1 MADNLY
7 VNVLLPLGVEGT
19 FTYAVPKE
27 WTMQVEVGKR
37 AIVQFGKKKIYTAII
52 TSVHKKSP
60 NYETKFILSV
70 LDDKPIVTSN
80 QLLLWEWI
88 SRYYLCTLGEVM
100 KAALPSG
107 LKLESQSVVF
117 PGIMFDE
124 YEPVSAEEEQIK
136 NILIEKKSVVLAEI
150 QSLINKKNIQPIIN
164 KLLQNQCIQI
174 EESLSNR
181 YVPKRVEYIDLAID
195 IENEEHLNK
204 LFSQLIK
211 APKQT
216 DVLLAFFNLNQSR
229 YDLTVPIKK
238 DELLKTSKDDG
249 NALKRL
255 IEKGLLKSVFYEE
268 SRVFTKI
275 RELKLEKKTLTPTQQ
290 EVYDSIQKQ
299 WEEKQVVLLHGITS
313 SGKTEIYIHLM
324 EEVIKQG
331 KQVLYL
337 LPEIALTSQ
346 MVDRLRKA
354 LGNRVAVYH
363 SKFSDN
369 ERTELYLHMATAK
382 EPVYVV
388 LGVRS
393 SLFLPFKNLGLI
405 IVDEEHEATYKQQSP
420 APYYNARD
428 AAVVLAIQCGAKV
441 LMGSASPSIE
451 SYYNAQIGKYGFAEL
466 LKRFYDA
473 ESPKIQIVNMKE
485 ERKKK
490 RVRQYFYSDLFL
502 KELQMTK
509 ERNKQ
514 AIIFQNRRG
523 YSPYLDCEEC
533 GWIPGCKNCDVKLTY
548 HKTFN
553 KLICH
558 YCGYSIPIPV
568 VCLEC
573 KTPSLKIQGIGT
585 ERIEEELPMFIPD
598 LQIARMD
605 LDTTRTKNKIEKLL
619 ESIEKNEIDVLVG
632 TQMVTKGLDFQNI
645 ELIGILNA
653 DSMLNFPDFR
663 SNERCFQLFTQV
675 AGRAGR
681 RDKQGH
687 VMIQTSQPQH
697 PVITYLIKNDY
708 KGFVQ
713 WQLAE
718 RKKFKYPPYVRLI
731 KIVLKNKDH
740 SLVRETSKKL
750 AIELRK
756 IQALEVLG
764 PQSPMIGKIQ
774 NYYLME
780 LWLKL
785 SCNNYAL
792 KQRDEVYASI
802 HRFFAR
808 PEMRYFKWSADVDPI

>member
-1 MADNLY
+1 MADQLY
-7 VNVLLPLGVEGT
+7 VNVVLPLGIEGT
-19 FTYAVPKE
+19 FTYSVPKE
-27 WTMQVEVGKR
+27 WIMQVEVGKR

-52 TSVHKKSP
+52 ISVHKDSP
-60 NYETKFILSV
+60 GYETKSILSV
-70 LDDKPIVTSN
+70 LDDNPIVTSN

-100 KAALPSG
+100 KAALPTG

-117 PGIMFDE
+117 PGTLFDE
-124 YEPVSAEEEQIK
+124 YEPVSDDELQIK
-136 NILIEKKSVVLAEI
+136 NILVEKDAVVLDEI
-150 QSLINKKNIQPIIN
+150 QSLLNKKNIQPIIH

-195 IENEEHLNK
+195 IENEVHLNK
-204 LFSQLIK
+204 IFSQLLK
-211 APKQT
+211 APKQS
-216 DVLLAFFNLNQSR
+216 DVLLAFFSLNQSR
-229 YDLTVPIKK
+229 YDITVPIKK
-238 DELLKTSKDDG
+238 EDLLKTSKDDG
-249 NALKRL
+249 SALKRL
-255 IEKGLLKSVFYEE
+255 IEKGILKSVFYEE
-268 SRVFTKI
+268 SRVFIKS
-275 RELKLEKKTLTPTQQ
+275 RDLKLEKNPMTSTQQ
-290 EVYDSIQKQ
+290 EVYNSIQQ
-299 WEEKQVVLLHGITS
+299 QLEEKQVVLLHGITS

-324 EEVIKQG
+324 EEVIRQG

-363 SKFSDN
+363 SKYSDN

-420 APYYNARD
+420 EPHYNARD
-428 AAVVLAIQCGAKV
+428 TAVVLAIQCGAKV
-441 LMGSASPSIE
+441 LMGSATPSIE
-451 SYYNAQIGKYGFAEL
+451 SYYNAQIGKYGLVEL
-466 LKRFYDA
+466 LKRYYEA
-473 ESPKIQIVNMKE
+473 ENPKIQIVNMKE

-490 RVRQYFYSDLFL
+490 RVRQHYYSDLLL
-502 KELQMTK
+502 KELQETK

-523 YSPYLDCEEC
+523 YSPYLECEEC
-533 GWIPGCKNCDVKLTY
+533 GWVPGCKNCDVKLTY

-553 KLICH
+553 KLVCH

-568 VCLEC
+568 ACLEC
-573 KTPSLKIQGIGT
+573 KTPKLTIKGIGT
-585 ERIEEELPMFIPD
+585 ERIEDELPMFVPN

-605 LDTTRTKNKIEKLL
+605 LDTMRTKNKIEKLFK
-619 ESIEKNEIDVLVG
+619 SIENKEIDVLVG
-632 TQMVTKGLDFQNI
+632 TQMVTKGLDFENI
-645 ELIGILNA
+645 ELIGILDA

-681 RDKQGH
+681 RNKQGH
-687 VMIQTSQPQH
+687 VIIQTSQPQH
-697 PVITYLIKNDY
+697 PVLTYLIKNDY

-731 KIVLKNKDH
+731 KIVLKNKDM

-750 AIELRK
+750 AVELRK
-756 IQALEVLG
+756 IQDLEVLG

-774 NYYLME
+774 NFYLME

-785 SCNNYAL
+785 SRNNDAL